1 VCVDSSTII
10 ISELNIVLFLLYIQM
25 QFFDHPKVFSIPLGP
40 DNKDEIANILR
51 NTPNMTNRTNLLFIS
66 NSDSE
71 TRLPITKRLYPTFMG
86 QSPIDIMM
94 VLLTIMNYYKCQN
107 TFYVQAD

>member
-1 VCVDSSTII
+1 
-10 ISELNIVLFLLYIQM
+10 M

-71 TRLPITKRLYPTFMG
+71 TRLPITK
-86 QSPIDIMM
+86 
-94 VLLTIMNYYKCQN
+94 
-107 TFYVQAD
+107 